1 MRKFF
6 IALVILLGVIFII
19 ARIAEVEAI
28 LETLQRGK
36 WWVLTIALGVE
47 GLWLVNVAASFQA
60 IFKALGIKEKLSYLL
75 VMASAANFVNVVTP
89 SAGMG
94 GMAIFISESQR
105 RDYSAGRA
113 TAAGALYVLYDYAGF
128 ICILSLGLIV
138 LFRRNNLNIT
148 EVIASIILVTIAV
161 IIATLLYH
169 GTRSAESLGNALAWI
184 ARQINKILKP
194 FLNREYLSEQRAHD
208 FARDA
213 ADGLSQLRRNPANL
227 IMPAFLALSN
237 KIILIIVLYLM
248 FLAFE
253 VDTSIGTLIAGFSI
267 SYLFMIVS
275 PTPSGVG
282 FVEGALTLALH
293 SFFIP
298 LGPSAVIALSYRGF
312 TFWIPLVFGMIAFRW
327 LGKPTPEHE
336 RLPIDTTDFMN

>member
-6 IALVILLGVIFII
+6 IALVILAGVIFII
-19 ARIAEVEAI
+19 ARIAQIEAI

-36 WWVLTIALGVE
+36 WWVFTIALGVQ
-47 GLWLVNVAASFQA
+47 GLWLINVAASFQA
-60 IFKALGIKEKLSYLL
+60 IFKALGVKEKLSYSLI
-75 VMASAANFVNVVTP
+75 MASAANFVNVVTP

-94 GMAIFISESQR
+94 GMAIFISEAR
-105 RDYSAGRA
+105 RRNYSPGRA
-113 TAAGALYVLYDYAGF
+113 TVAGALYVLYDYAGF
-128 ICILSLGLIV
+128 ICILALGLIV
-138 LFRRNNLNIT
+138 LFRRNNLNLT
-148 EVIASIILVTIAV
+148 EIIASSILVLIAV
-161 IIATLLYH
+161 VIATLLYH
-169 GTRSAESLGNALAWI
+169 GTRSAKALGNSLAWI
-184 ARQINKILKP
+184 ARQINKLVKP
-194 FLNREYLSEQRAHD
+194 FLNREYLSEQRAHE

-213 ADGLSQLRRNPANL
+213 ADGLSLLRRNPTNL

-237 KIILIIVLYLM
+237 KIILITVLFLM
-248 FLAFE
+248 FMAFDIE
-253 VDTSIGTLIAGFSI
+253 SSIGTLIAGFSI

-282 FVEGALTLALH
+282 FVEGALTLVLH

-327 LGKPTPEHE
+327 LGKSTPEKE
-336 RLPIDTTDFMN
+336 SLQIETRDTI